1 MPDPLGTGAPFLK
14 TRSKLHSNMEVAMS
28 NFKRSVLP
36 ITTFVRIDVKR
47 LFRDKVAI
55 FFVFFFPL
63 IFLIIFGSIFRG
75 DNNVSFR
82 IALLNESDSQFSQEF
97 GKQIR
102 ENKVFEVDKEVAT
115 LDAAKE
121 KMNRG
126 QLDATIILPKGFGGV
141 QQGQNFPS
149 GEARILYDQS
159 NESGGQTLAS
169 IMDGVFKE
177 INASL
182 VPTVTPFTVKA
193 ESTAT
198 KGLTQFDYTFSGILG
213 FTLLS
218 LGIFGP
224 TTVFPRLKQRGVLR
238 RYHTTTLKVWQ
249 YFTGNVISN
258 GIVGILAVGLM
269 FAVAL
274 SPWFGL
280 QMRGNY
286 LNLLF
291 IILLGVTML
300 FGIGLALGGW
310 AKNENQAAPLA
321 QLVTLP
327 MMFLSGV
334 FFPTFLMPDLLQ
346 SVTKFIPLTPV
357 IDSIRLIITENASLI
372 DLGPQLAVMAAWT
385 LVIYL
390 IAFKVFRWE

>member
-1 MPDPLGTGAPFLK
+1 
-14 TRSKLHSNMEVAMS
+14 MS
-28 NFKRSVLP
+28 NLRKSWLP
-36 ITTFVRIDVKR
+36 VWTFARIDIKR

-55 FFVFFFPL
+55 FFVFVFPL
-63 IFLIIFGSIFRG
+63 IFLLIFGSIFRG
-75 DNNVSFR
+75 DNNVSFKVA
-82 IALLNESDSQFSQEF
+82 ILNESQTTFAKQFVEQAE
-97 GKQIR
+97 K
-102 ENKVFEVDKEVAT
+102 NKVFDIDKEVTT
-115 LDAAKE
+115 LDQAKE

-126 QLDATIILPKGFGGV
+126 QLDATIQLPASFGEV
-141 QQGQNFPS
+141 RNGQAYPS
-149 GEARILYDQS
+149 GTATVLYSQS
-159 NESGGQTLAS
+159 NATAGQTLGS
-169 IMDGVFKE
+169 VMQSMFDG
-177 INASL
+177 INEKL
-182 VPTVTPFTVKA
+182 VTVVTPFSVKT

-258 GIVGILAVGLM
+258 AGVGLLAAALM
-269 FAVAL
+269 FCVAL
-274 SPWFGL
+274 LPYFGL
-280 QMRGNY
+280 NMRGSY
-286 LNLLF
+286 LNLAIVLV
-291 IILLGVTML
+291 LGVTML

-334 FFPTFLMPDLLQ
+334 FFPTFLMPQFLQ
-346 SVTKFIPLTPV
+346 NVSQFIPLTPIV
-357 IDSIRLIITENASLI
+357 DSIRLIITENASLL
-372 DLGPQLAVMAAWT
+372 DLGPQLGIIIGWMVA
-385 LVIYL
+385 IY
-390 IAFKVFRWE
+390 IVAFRVFRWE

>member
-1 MPDPLGTGAPFLK
+1 MKKAFLP
-14 TRSKLHSNMEVAMS
+14 V
-28 NFKRSVLP
+28 
-36 ITTFVRIDVKR
+36 ITFAKIDVRR
-47 LFRDKVAI
+47 LFRDKVGI
-55 FFVFFFPL
+55 FFVFIFPL
-63 IFLIIFGSIFRG
+63 IFLVIFGSIFNG
-75 DNNVSFR
+75 DNDVSFR
-82 IALLNESDSQFSQEF
+82 VALLNKSNSEFSQKFSEEIKKNEVF
-97 GKQIR
+97 
-102 ENKVFEVDKEVAT
+102 KVDEDVSNLE
-115 LDAAKE
+115 LAKE

-126 QLDATIILPKGFGGV
+126 QLEATIILPEGFGAV
-141 QQGQNFPS
+141 TTNKQYPS
-149 GEARILYDQS
+149 GEATVLYDQS
-159 NESGGQTLAS
+159 NQQAGITLTS
-169 IMDGVFKE
+169 IMEGVFKE
-177 INASL
+177 VNQNL
-182 VPTVTPFTVKA
+182 VPTVTPFTVKS

-258 GIVGILAVGLM
+258 GIIGILAVAFM
-269 FAVAL
+269 FIAAL
-274 SPWFGL
+274 LFFDL
-280 QMRGNY
+280 NMRGSY
-286 LNLLF
+286 LILGSVV
-291 IILLGVTML
+291 LLGTTLL

-334 FFPTFLMPDLLQ
+334 FFPTFLMPELLQ
-346 SVTKFIPLTPV
+346 NITKFIPLTPI
-357 IDSIRLIITENASLI
+357 IDSVRLVITEGASYA
-372 DLGPQLAVMAAWT
+372 DLAPQFAVMAVWT
-385 LVIYL
+385 VVIYF